1 MATAFLIGSGDYK
14 VNYSPPYRLAP
25 MSRLELH
32 FHPDHWA
39 DLKKSG
45 LGDEIIKQAGV
56 YSLSPNRIANFF
68 SFSGKRRTLP
78 DIQSALCFPY
88 QTGDFARIKIYP
100 AQKKMRYVQPPGSS
114 ARLYVPVVPGR
125 GKIVVCEGEKKT
137 LAALQRG
144 LNAIGIGGIWAW
156 VTKGKPIDDLDK
168 INLDGADVE
177 IVPDS
182 DVWSRPDLLRAIY
195 ALGREVESRGAYVE
209 VVQIPGEG
217 KVGLDD
223 YFANG
228 GTIEG
233 YENMDRVQ
241 LRETSL
247 KVFRSWYTR
256 WRIAKELAA

>member
-1 MATAFLIGSGDYK
+1 M
-14 VNYSPPYRLAP
+14 NYLPPYHIAP
-25 MSRLELH
+25 TSRLELH

-45 LGDEIIKQAGV
+45 LGDGVIRQAGV
-56 YSLSPNRIANFF
+56 YSLSPNRIADFF
-68 SFSGKRRTLP
+68 SLSGKRRTLP

-88 QTGDFARIKIYP
+88 QGGDFARIKIFP
-100 AQKKMRYVQPPGSS
+100 AQRKMRYVQPSGTS
-114 ARLYVPVVPGR
+114 ARLYAPVVPVR

-137 LAALQRG
+137 LAALQHG
-144 LNAIGIGGIWAW
+144 LNAVGIGGVWAW
-156 VTKGKPIDDLDK
+156 ISKGKPIDDLDK
-168 INLDGADVE
+168 INLEGADVE

-195 ALGREVESRGAYVE
+195 ALGREIESRGAFVE

-223 YFANG
+223 YFVSG

-233 YENMDRVQ
+233 YGNMDRVQ

>member
-1 MATAFLIGSGDYK
+1 MAMAFLIGSGDYK
-14 VNYSPPYRLAP
+14 VNYSPPYRIAP
-25 MSRLELH
+25 VSKLELH

-39 DLKKSG
+39 G
-45 LGDEIIKQAGV
+45 NEIIKQAGV
-56 YSLSPNRIANFF
+56 YSLSPNRIAEFF
-68 SFSGKRRTLP
+68 SFSGKKRILP

-88 QTGDFARIKIYP
+88 QGGDFARIKIFP
-100 AQKKMRYVQPPGSS
+100 AQGKMRYVQPPGTS
-114 ARLYVPVVPGR
+114 ARLYAPVVPGR
-125 GKIVVCEGEKKT
+125 GRVVICEGEKKT
-137 LAALQRG
+137 LAGLQHG
-144 LNAIGIGGIWAW
+144 LNAVGIGGVWSWIS
-156 VTKGKPIDDLDK
+156 KGHPIDDLDK
-168 INLDGADVE
+168 IDLDGADVE

-182 DVWSRPDLLRAIY
+182 DVWSRLDLLRAIY
-195 ALGREVESRGAYVE
+195 ALGREVEGRGAFVE

-223 YFANG
+223 YFVSG

-233 YENMDRVQ
+233 YGNMDRVQ

>member
-1 MATAFLIGSGDYK
+1 MATAFLTRSGDRK
-14 VNYSPPYRLAP
+14 VNYSPPYRIAP
-25 MSRLELH
+25 MPRLELH
-32 FHPDHWA
+32 FRPDHWA

-45 LGDEIIKQAGV
+45 LGDEVIKQAGV
-56 YSLSPNRIANFF
+56 YSLSPNRIAEFF
-68 SFSGKRRTLP
+68 SFSGKTRILP

-88 QTGDFARIKIYP
+88 QSGGFARIKIFP
-100 AQKKMRYVQPPGSS
+100 DHGKMRYVQPPLTS
-114 ARLYVPVVPGR
+114 ARLYMPVTPSG
-125 GKIVVCEGEKKT
+125 GKIVICEGEKKT
-137 LAALQRG
+137 LAALQHG
-144 LNAIGIGGIWAW
+144 LNAVGIGGVWSW
-156 VTKGKPIDDLDK
+156 MSKGHAIDDLEK
-168 INLDGADVE
+168 IKLEGADIE

-195 ALGREVESRGAYVE
+195 ALGREVESRGAFVE

-223 YFANG
+223 YFASG

-241 LRETSL
+241 LRQPSL

-256 WRIAKELAA
+256 WRVAKELAA